1 MEDTALR
8 LAVII
13 GSVRAGRVGPVVA
26 NWFLTQLKERED
38 FTFDVIDLAEL
49 DLPAILDDSGDTA
62 RFSERVDAAD
72 AFVVVTPEYNHGYPG
87 ALKTAIDTLRDE
99 WRAKAVGFV
108 SYGGTAGGLRSVQ
121 QLKTVFTELQVV
133 PVRRSVSLHNVWEL
147 FDETGS
153 LRDPAAANQAA
164 QEMLTQLAW
173 WARALRDAR
182 RRYGPPR

>member
-13 GSVRAGRVGPVVA
+13 GSVRSGRVGPVVA

-38 FTFDVIDLAEL
+38 FTFDVIDLAAL
-49 DLPAILDDSGDTA
+49 DLPATLDGGGDTA
-62 RFSERVDAAD
+62 SFSDRVDAAD
-72 AFVVVTPEYNHGYPG
+72 AFVIVTPEYNHGYPG
-87 ALKTAIDTLRDE
+87 GLKTAIDTLRDE

-121 QLKTVFTELQVV
+121 LLKPVLTELQAV
-133 PVRRSVSLHNVWEL
+133 PVRRTVSLHGVEEL
-147 FDETGS
+147 FDDVVS
-153 LRDPAAANQAA
+153 LRDGAAATQAA

-173 WARALRDAR
+173 WGRALREAR
-182 RRYGPPR
+182 QRYGPPR